1 MADRPS
7 IGERPVPP
15 PGERPAPPPGGRPA
29 PAPDERPL
37 PAGDG
42 RPAPVVVAGAGP
54 VGLITALGLAHHGLP
69 VVVLEEDERL
79 SPDTKAGSLLTRSL
93 EILHRYGAL
102 PPVLRAALRVD
113 EIGEFERATGLP
125 RFRVRTDA
133 LAGDTRFPFLAN
145 VPQHHLEPVL
155 RDELGRRAPGALRM
169 GHRVTGFRQDP
180 DGVEVTA
187 ETASGRQVIRGSFL
201 LGCDG
206 GRSSVRGALGVT
218 VEGRTLEERYVLV
231 DLEVDL
237 DVETPRDYPYLGYFS
252 DPEEW
257 VVVVRLPHCWRFVYP
272 LKPGTPEPD
281 EAELR
286 DRALRFLGE
295 VGPSRL
301 VGCNVYRVHHRIA
314 SRWRDHRV
322 FLLGDAAHLITPMW
336 ALGLNT
342 GALDTSNLAWRLA
355 WVLRGW
361 ADDRLL
367 DGYEREQ
374 LPVAS
379 LGSGKMAEAARA
391 VMGHRGA
398 DVTAMTEG
406 GWGTAQTRT
415 LLGVR
420 LDVDGTG
427 DWGMVKTGDTPV
439 PVRGG
444 DRAPD
449 LPLFG
454 PAGEVHL
461 HDLCADSFVALY
473 FTDARRAPLVPP
485 PDSPALRQYVVSRW
499 DVPPGS
505 ELRDRLLLDPGE
517 RLRLRF
523 GVPEDTLVLLR
534 PDGHVVAIRPFAPR
548 GGEGLAEDLYTAVT
562 DRPPPAPSPVR

>member
-1 MADRPS
+1 MADRPAA
-7 IGERPVPP
+7 GDRPASA
-15 PGERPAPPPGGRPA
+15 PGERPAPVHGEG
-29 PAPDERPL
+29 
-37 PAGDG
+37 
-42 RPAPVVVAGAGP
+42 PAPVVVAGAGP

-125 RFRVRTDA
+125 RFRVGTDA
-133 LAGDTRFPFLAN
+133 LASDTRFPFLAN
-145 VPQHHLEPVL
+145 IPQHHLEPVL
-155 RDELGRRAPGALRM
+155 RDELERRAPGALRM

-180 DGVEVTA
+180 EGVEVTA
-187 ETASGRQVIRGSFL
+187 ETASGSRVIRGSYL

-206 GRSSVRGALGVT
+206 GRSFVRGALGVT

-257 VVVVRLPHCWRFVYP
+257 VVVVRLPHCWRFVYM

-374 LPVAS
+374 LPMAS
-379 LGSGKMAEAARA
+379 LGSGRMAEAARA
-391 VMGHRGA
+391 VMAHRGEGA
-398 DVTAMTEG
+398 AAMTEG

-427 DWGMVKTGDTPV
+427 DWAMVRTGDTPA
-439 PVRGG
+439 PVRAG
-444 DRAPD
+444 DRVPD

-454 PAGEVHL
+454 PAGEVHP

-473 FTDARRAPLVPP
+473 FTDARRAPLAPP

-517 RLRLRF
+517 RVRLRF
-523 GVPEDTLVLLR
+523 GVPGDTLVLLR

-562 DRPPPAPSPVR
+562 DRPPPPAPSSAG